1 MVRSKPK
8 AGQGK
13 KSHAVNGRPPTPEV
27 DRDVLL
33 ETMASHVKTTG
44 IVACFAF
51 HHYAAIPVGHAVN
64 GKGLLAVAA
73 LIIVLLHVN
82 SSGMYKYL
90 DLKRC
95 FSQLGLQFQDLK
107 PESRPLDRWAGDLA
121 ERSMCVLAHLRRI
134 ATSTVRWRQCVRT
147 LADDSVRQLR
157 FLVGLISSGLNED
170 DPEPADAEAAA
181 EAAPSVA
188 RPTTLDPDLD
198 LSPPPRAALRKKQRA
213 TAEDA
218 ATVMYG
224 DEVESEREAGPEA
237 EPAPVGLGRKP
248 VQAVAVQPQT
258 PSPKPKRKPEQENT
272 PDKSTILVA
281 PRFYATYAKDKSYLC
296 VALGDKKPLSGP

>member
-13 KSHAVNGRPPTPEV
+13 KPHAKNGRPPTPEV
-27 DRDVLL
+27 DRDVLMEAL
-33 ETMASHVKTTG
+33 TDHVKTTG

-51 HHYAAIPVGHAVN
+51 HQYAAIPVGNAVN

-90 DLKRC
+90 DLKWC

-107 PESRPLDRWAGDLA
+107 PESRPLDRWAGDLS
-121 ERSMCVLAHLRRI
+121 ERCMCVLAHLRRI
-134 ATSTVRWRQCVRT
+134 ATSTVRWRQCART

-157 FLVGLISSGLNED
+157 FLVGLICGLNED
-170 DPEPADAEAAA
+170 DPEPADAEAAT

-188 RPTTLDPDLD
+188 RRATLDPDLD
-198 LSPPPRAALRKKQRA
+198 LSPPPRAALRNKQRA
-213 TAEDA
+213 KADDA
-218 ATVMYG
+218 ATVMYQDY
-224 DEVESEREAGPEA
+224 DEVESEQE
-237 EPAPVGLGRKP
+237 APVGLRRKP

-258 PSPKPKRKPEQENT
+258 PSPKPQRKPEKENT
-272 PDKSTILVA
+272 PDKSAILVA

>member
-13 KSHAVNGRPPTPEV
+13 KGHTAVNGRPPTPDI
-27 DRDVLL
+27 DRDLLL
-33 ETMASHVKTTG
+33 ETMASHVKATG
-44 IVACFAF
+44 VVACFAF
-51 HHYAAIPVGHAVN
+51 HQYAAIPVGHAVN

-90 DLKRC
+90 DLKYC

-134 ATSTVRWRQCVRT
+134 GSSTVRWRQCVRT

-157 FLVGLISSGLNED
+157 FLVGLMDGSNED

-213 TAEDA
+213 TTDDA
-218 ATVMYG
+218 ATVLY
-224 DEVESEREAGPEA
+224 DEVESEQEAGPEA
-237 EPAPVGLGRKP
+237 EPAPVGPRRKP
-248 VQAVAVQPQT
+248 VQAVAVQAQT
-258 PSPKPKRKPEQENT
+258 PSPKPKRKPEKENT

-296 VALGDKKPLSGP
+296 VALGGKKPLSGP

>member
-13 KSHAVNGRPPTPEV
+13 KPHTKNGRPPTPEV
-27 DRDVLL
+27 DRDVLMEAL
-33 ETMASHVKTTG
+33 TDHVKTTG

-51 HHYAAIPVGHAVN
+51 HQYAAIPVGNAVN

-90 DLKRC
+90 DLKWC

-121 ERSMCVLAHLRRI
+121 ERCMCVLAHLRRI
-134 ATSTVRWRQCVRT
+134 ATSTVRWRQCART

-157 FLVGLISSGLNED
+157 FLVGLISGLDED
-170 DPEPADAEAAA
+170 DPEPADAKAST

-188 RPTTLDPDLD
+188 RRATLDPDLD
-198 LSPPPRAALRKKQRA
+198 LSPPPRAALRNKQRA
-213 TAEDA
+213 KADDA
-218 ATVMYG
+218 ATVMYQDY
-224 DEVESEREAGPEA
+224 DEVESEQE
-237 EPAPVGLGRKP
+237 APVGLRRKP

-258 PSPKPKRKPEQENT
+258 PSPKPQRKPEKENT
-272 PDKSTILVA
+272 PDKSAILVA